1 VIVLVCLESQSPSRA
16 SRAALRLACNLGQK
30 AEVVVVSA
38 GGASDSASF
47 QLARQR
53 GTVRRIVHLDDPT
66 FDKADFFTLGMIL
79 AEAARQIGARVVLT
93 GEHSDGE
100 GQGLVPAALAHHLR
114 APLFAR
120 VADLQLP
127 GSGENVLYLTVR
139 SGGRLCRVASPL
151 PAVLAIPPAGVADG
165 PQTEP
170 GNFSPAVE
178 KLTLSQLAIDASR
191 LVPRPALLGTFL
203 SPPARGVQQESFDE
217 AAQILLRGQ

>member
-16 SRAALRLACNLGQK
+16 SRAALRLACNLGK
-30 AEVVVVSA
+30 LAEVVVVSA

-79 AEAARQIGARVVLT
+79 AEAARQLGACVVLT
-93 GEHSDGE
+93 GEHSDNE

-120 VADLQLP
+120 VADVQLP
-127 GSGENVLYLTVR
+127 GSGEDVLHLTVR

-151 PAVLAIPPAGVADG
+151 PAVLSIPAERVAEG
-165 PQTEP
+165 PQKGS
-170 GNFSPAVE
+170 GNFSPAFE
-178 KLTLSQLAIDASR
+178 TRTLSQLAIDASR
-191 LVPRPALLGTFL
+191 LVPRPALLGTFV
-203 SPPARGVQQESFDE
+203 SAPAGSVQQKSFDE